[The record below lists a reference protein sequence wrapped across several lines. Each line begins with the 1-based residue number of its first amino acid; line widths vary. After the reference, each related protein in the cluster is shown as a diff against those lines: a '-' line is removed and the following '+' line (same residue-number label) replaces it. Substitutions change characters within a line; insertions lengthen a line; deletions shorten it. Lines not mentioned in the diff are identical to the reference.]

1 MIISRPGICAEKIT
15 EFPVEQ
21 RFLKIPIERLLEE
34 EGITP
39 NGPQIAIINAINDP
53 KYRFVI
59 GCISRRVG
67 KSFIAYTIAFCKALE
82 PNQKIL
88 ILAPSYSLSEI
99 GWSHI
104 KGLVKKYNLET
115 EKENAKDKELVLSN
129 GSMIKLASVTR
140 ADSAVGRSY
149 SLIVGEEYALSNLGG
164 DVFSV
169 QMRPTLD
176 TPNSKLLAISTPRGD
191 NFFREFYERGFSE
204 DERLAK
210 WVSIHGTYKDN
221 PRASPEDIE
230 EARANNSPAHF
241 RQEYEADFAV
251 LEGAVYESFDEE
263 RHVLTED
270 AEIDLFKS
278 MGKYDTF
285 ILGADIGYRDATCVV
300 AVHYCDD
307 TETFTVV
314 DEYEE
319 SGKTTGEYAAQIQ
332 KLIDDYDPEYIF
344 VDSAA
349 AQFRADLAYEYDIP
363 SQKAKKSV
371 LDGLGFIDTLLHQD
385 KLKIL
390 PRCVK
395 VIEMFKN
402 YKWDEKA
409 VGREKPLH
417 DKYSHCADSIRY
429 AIYSFNR

>member
-1 MIISRPGICAEKIT
+1 MLVSKDWVNSQEIVKL
-15 EFPVEQ
+15 PVDQ
-21 RFLKIPIERLLEE
+21 RFLKIPVENFLEK

-39 NGPQIAIINAINDP
+39 NPPQVAIINALNDP
-53 KYRFVI
+53 RAKFIVA
-59 GCISRRVG
+59 CISRRVG
-67 KSFIAYTIAFCKALE
+67 KSFIAYSTAFVKALE

-88 ILAPSYSLSEI
+88 II
-99 GWSHI
+99 GP
-104 KGLVKKYNLET
+104 N
-115 EKENAKDKELVLSN
+115 
-129 GSMIKLASVTR
+129 
-140 ADSAVGRSY
+140 
-149 SLIVGEEYALSNLGG
+149 YALSNIGWLHIQGLIKKYGLEVEKSNTKDREILLSNGTLIRLGSSERPDSLVGFSYDYVIFEEGALSDKNG
-164 DVFSV
+164 DVFSI
-169 QMRPTLD
+169 QISATLD
-176 TPNSKLLAISTPRGD
+176 KPQSRCLFISTPRGD
-191 NFFREFYERGFSE
+191 NYFKEFYERGFSE
-204 DERLAK
+204 NEAMSK
-210 WVSIHGTYKDN
+210 WVSIHATYRDN
-221 PRASPEDIE
+221 PRADLDSIE
-230 EARANNSPAHF
+230 QARLTNSPAHF

-349 AQFRADLAYEYDIP
+349 AQFRADLAYEYDI
-363 SQKAKKSV
+363 SSEKAKKSV